1 MSETIAAISSAPGE
15 GAIGVVRISGDRA
28 KEILGRLFCPAG
40 SDFEERKFYYGTIQ
54 EPSSN
59 CVIDEVLAVYMAA
72 PRTYTRED
80 VAEIYCHG
88 SYLSVKRILEA
99 VLFCG
104 AVPAEPGEFTKRAFL
119 NGRIDLAQADAV
131 IDVIRARTDLAHTAA
146 VGQLGGRL
154 SERIRAIRS
163 VLADALAETVVHL
176 DYPDEDEDPAS
187 DNSAAVRIAKMLEGA
202 AEEIRELVET
212 AEAGR
217 MVCDGLNVVIA
228 GKPNVGKSSLLNAL
242 LRETRAIV
250 SDVPG
255 TTRDRIE
262 EYANVHGIPVK
273 FVDTAGIRDAEGE
286 VEQIGIDMA
295 LDATRDADIILFLV
309 DGSGGIDDYDKK
321 VAARLGGK
329 TAVTL
334 VSKSDAYQV
343 INLTD
348 AEALIPG
355 SPVMSVSSV
364 SGAGIAE
371 LEKHIAELV
380 FGGEI
385 SPGERLLVTNA
396 RHKNLLVRALA
407 ETEKAAGELRSG
419 APLDFAEVE
428 MRAAYDSL
436 GEIIGET
443 VTDDILD
450 RVFERF
456 CVGK

>member
-28 KEILGRLFCPAG
+28 EEILGKLFRRAG
-40 SDFEERKFYYGTIQ
+40 NDFEAKKLYYGTIQ

-59 CVIDEVLAVYMAA
+59 RVIDEVLAVYMAA

-88 SYLSVKRILEA
+88 SYISVKRILEA

-104 AVPAEPGEFTKRAFL
+104 AVLAEPGEFTKRAFL

-154 SERIRAIRS
+154 SDRIRAIRS
-163 VLADALAETVVHL
+163 LLADALAETVVNL
-176 DYPDEDEDPAS
+176 DYPDEDEDPVS
-187 DNSAAVRIAKMLEGA
+187 DNSAAARIAKMLEEA
-202 AEEIRELVET
+202 AEKMRELIET

-217 MVCDGLNVVIA
+217 MIRDGVNVVIA

-250 SDVPG
+250 SDIPG

-262 EYANVHGIPVK
+262 EYANIHGAPVK
-273 FVDTAGIRDAEGE
+273 FVDTAGIRDAEGT

-295 LDATRDADIILFLV
+295 RDAAQGADIILFVV
-309 DGSGGIDDYDKK
+309 DGSEGIDEYDKK
-321 VAARLGGK
+321 VAAQLGGK
-329 TAVTL
+329 TVIVV
-334 VSKSDAYQV
+334 VSKSDICQE
-343 INLTD
+343 ITLTD
-348 AEALIPG
+348 ARALIPD
-355 SPVMSVSSV
+355 SRVMHISSV
-364 SGAGIAE
+364 SGAGISE
-371 LEKHIAELV
+371 LENHIAELI
-380 FGGEI
+380 FGGGV
-385 SPGERLLVTNA
+385 SPGERLFVTNM
-396 RHKNLLVRALA
+396 RHKNLLVRASA
-407 ETEKAAGELRSG
+407 EVAKAVEELRAG

-428 MRAAYDSL
+428 MRAAHDSL